1 MALMSSNDLKTKI
14 AGIAKSAT
22 ELEADIQIAA
32 VNAVGYSIEHGD
44 ITFGQKLFDAL
55 PKGIRR
61 QSLVSFLEKYGQF
74 AFSANDKKFAFY
86 KVDGIQFDETKLLAT
101 PWATAKKET
110 LVSEYDVE
118 EMFNNLM
125 KRLDGAFKKHSESG
139 IVIKNSELYDYL
151 SEARD
156 RFNAVKFSANDEVEQ
171 VA

>member
-1 MALMSSNDLKTKI
+1 MASMRRCSVKAGKAEYVLPPSIGIGVYPQDEKI
-14 AGIAKSAT
+14 QAFRGQLHFFATGVAK
-22 ELEADIQIAA
+22 
-32 VNAVGYSIEHGD
+32 
-44 ITFGQKLFDAL
+44 F
-55 PKGIRR
+55 PK
-61 QSLVSFLEKYGQF
+61 VFK
-74 AFSANDKKFAFY
+74 DV
-86 KVDGIQFDETKLLAT
+86 KVEGIQFDETKLLAT
-101 PWATAKKET
+101 PWSSAKKET
-110 LVSEYDVE
+110 ITSEYDVE